1 MSNRNLSDLPP
12 LREVIAAHGLQAK
25 KSLGQNFLLDS
36 NITDKIVRLCGS
48 LSGLSIIE
56 IGPGPGGLTRSLLRS
71 DAAKVIAIEADPR
84 AVAALE
90 GVRHAAGGD
99 LDILQ
104 GDALDVDLPSLC
116 EAPRAVIANLPYNIA
131 TPLLLR
137 WLRDIRENRET
148 YSFLA
153 LMFQREVAQRI
164 CAAPGGKE
172 YGRLGIIAQWLCD
185 VKILVELP
193 PSVFTP
199 PPKVRSA
206 VVRLVPKVLDGA
218 QPDFAAMERVTALAF
233 QGRRKMIRGS
243 LKDYAQHFERLGID
257 PQRRAEELG
266 VVDYLNLAL
275 A

>member
-1 MSNRNLSDLPP
+1 MPP

-25 KSLGQNFLLDS
+25 KSLGQNFLLDQ

-48 LSGLSIIE
+48 LKGLSVVE
-56 IGPGPGGLTRSLLRS
+56 VGPGPGGLTRSLLRS

-84 AVAALE
+84 AVSALNDL
-90 GVRHAAGGD
+90 HNAAGGD
-99 LDILQ
+99 LVIIQ
-104 GDALDVDLPSLC
+104 GDALESDLPSLC
-116 EAPRAVIANLPYNIA
+116 PLPRAVIANLPYNIA

-153 LMFQREVAQRI
+153 LMFQKEVAQRI
-164 CAAPGGKE
+164 CAVPGGKD
-172 YGRLGIIAQWLCD
+172 YGRLGIISQWLCD

-206 VVRLVPKVLDGA
+206 VVRLIPKILEGA

-243 LKDYAQHFERLGID
+243 LKDYAQHFERLSIN
-257 PQRRAEELG
+257 PQSRAEELS
-266 VVDYLNLAL
+266 VADYVRLAL